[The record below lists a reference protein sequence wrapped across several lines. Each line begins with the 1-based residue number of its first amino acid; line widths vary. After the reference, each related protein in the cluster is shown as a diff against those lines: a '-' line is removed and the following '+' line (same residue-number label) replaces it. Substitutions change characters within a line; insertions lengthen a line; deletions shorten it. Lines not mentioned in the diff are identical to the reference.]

1 MVADDVDSKLS
12 VRAEFIIGGEVVATA
27 ICEVSDETDPLFL
40 AINYSGPTMLTSSGA
55 TSEVTATYKIKRVGT
70 GEEVSG
76 FTFKTSFTKADGT
89 AFTPANAPTTTGC
102 KLTYADVKS
111 AGGNITGY
119 IQGTKS

>member
-1 MVADDVDSKLS
+1 MKENELNN
-12 VRAEFIIGGEVVATA
+12 GTA
-27 ICEVSDETDPLFL
+27 IKVRGIDANGNSITTTPKE
-40 AINYSGPTMLTSSGA
+40 
-55 TSEVTATYKIKRVGT
+55 VGT